1 MFDLPQFAISD
12 RHARGLRRHIE
23 RRIRDRQQNLKVSR
37 NPQKF
42 GPRVRMVHDLLVAAL
57 GPGRVMMVEDSKKLA
72 MWTCCEL
79 NADGMYQLRGESLR
93 KRSGDILSE
102 VQEYPLLA
110 TPHFFE
116 RLIQGFRLEG
126 HTLITTMID
135 VIRLLMDEVGIDETA
150 SEGRWPTWRVHGN
163 AWFALEYG
171 LAAGDVPQY
180 GEVVL
185 RTIIPVASLHPAR
198 REAWEAMRSAGRP
211 VSVSKANRSA
221 LSLETEQAQ

>member
-1 MFDLPQFAISD
+1 MIELPNLAISD

-23 RRIRDRQQNLKVSR
+23 RRIRDRQQSLKVER
-37 NPQKF
+37 NPRKF
-42 GPRVRMVHDLLVAAL
+42 GPRVRMVHDLLVSAL
-57 GPGRVMMVEDSKKLA
+57 GPGRVMMIEDTKKLA

-79 NADGMYQLRGESLR
+79 NDAGMYHLRGESLR
-93 KRSGDILSE
+93 KRSGDVLSE
-102 VQEYPLLA
+102 VQEYPLIA

-135 VIRLLMDEVGIDETA
+135 VIRLLMDQVGIDDTA
-150 SEGRWPTWRVHGN
+150 SEAQWPTWRRHGN

-171 LAAGDVPQY
+171 MAAGDIPEY

-185 RTIIPVASLHPAR
+185 RTIMPVASLHPAR
-198 REAWEAMRSAGRP
+198 LAFWEEMRASGRH
-211 VSVSKANRSA
+211 VSVSTTLPRSSA
-221 LSLETEQAQ
+221 LDAAVDQ